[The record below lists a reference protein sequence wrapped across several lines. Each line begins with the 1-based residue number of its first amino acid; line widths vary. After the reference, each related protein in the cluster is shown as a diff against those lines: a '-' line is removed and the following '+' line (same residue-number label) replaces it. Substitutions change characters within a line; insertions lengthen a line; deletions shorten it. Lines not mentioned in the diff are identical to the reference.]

1 MAPRPHVHPFL
12 ISPCSPVPIFPC
24 PYIPLVPISSSPL
37 SPCPPAPRPVP
48 CALAVP
54 PPLSERPGGAAAASK
69 RSPLL
74 AISLSQFLGPGPYL
88 SPQTPAQRSLPPE
101 RSVPHPP
108 HPGLR
113 PEPGFC
119 LHLPPPPA
127 YPGPLS
133 AHRRCPSLSPG
144 FSPDF
149 AGGGN
154 AKRVQTQKKK
164 SRSAIFCE
172 VDAPRQFVRGVETG
186 RGNCKQ
192 RTWAGSCVSPPPRSS
207 LPSSLLPRG
216 CSGPSQ

>member
-108 HPGLR
+108 PPRAAAGA
-113 PEPGFC
+113 GV
-119 LHLPPPPA
+119 LP
-127 YPGPLS
+127 
-133 AHRRCPSLSPG
+133 
-144 FSPDF
+144 
-149 AGGGN
+149 
-154 AKRVQTQKKK
+154 
-164 SRSAIFCE
+164 
-172 VDAPRQFVRGVETG
+172 
-186 RGNCKQ
+186 
-192 RTWAGSCVSPPPRSS
+192 SPPPSPRLSRAAQRSPP
-207 LPSSLLPRG
+207 LPFFISWLQPRLCG
-216 CSGPSQ
+216 RGKCKTSANAEKKIAFGHFLRS